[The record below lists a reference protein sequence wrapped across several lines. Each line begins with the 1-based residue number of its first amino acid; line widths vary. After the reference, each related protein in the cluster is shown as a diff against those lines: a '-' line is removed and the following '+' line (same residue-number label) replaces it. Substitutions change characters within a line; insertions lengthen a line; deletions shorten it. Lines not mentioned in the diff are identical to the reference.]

1 MMKIFK
7 KTILLFL
14 PVIMLAPV
22 VRATGQTTAKNEQNE
37 IKNLLV
43 QRDNEIKD
51 LIGPEGSKYTDQQK
65 NKLKKIIND
74 IVDYNAMAKV
84 ALQKT
89 YDTLSVSQRK
99 EFVNVFSQIIRD
111 QSLNKLDIYRAN
123 VDYKNIAVNNDTAYV
138 KTIATLKDVRT
149 PVAYRMK
156 KENGNWFITD
166 MIIDNVSTAESY
178 KRSFQSY
185 LRKKSYNS
193 LLATLKKRAAR

>member
-123 VDYKNIAVNNDTAYV
+123 IDYKNIAVNNDTAYV

>member
-1 MMKIFK
+1 MKIFK

>member
-1 MMKIFK
+1 MMKVFK
-7 KTILLFL
+7 KTLLLFL
-14 PVIMLAPV
+14 PVIMLVPLVKAS
-22 VRATGQTTAKNEQNE
+22 GQTTAKNGQNE

-51 LIGPEGSKYTDQQK
+51 LLGPEGTKYTDQQK

-156 KENGNWFITD
+156 KEDGKWFITD